1 MTIKELKD
9 KLRLYP
15 FNLTKD
21 EALLLARYIMEGEND
36 VYELEDLA

>member
-15 FNLTKD
+15 FNLAKD
-21 EALLLARYIMEGEND
+21 EAHLIARYIMEGEND
-36 VYELEDLA
+36 FYELDDTA